1 MAQWN
6 KNAQDYL
13 NQERSLFEVYMC
25 ADRYGNIDGCN
36 GTASGSGAFGEQ
48 IVSQITP
55 VLQLDGLYGLNSDRF
70 ERYSFGTGSTD
81 DSNNMMNA
89 SAGTGAYGYGVVR
102 SKRSVRYRPG
112 QGALARFTAQFSGI
126 ATGYTQRAGFFSQE
140 QALQVGYSTEGRF
153 GILRENG
160 GKAHIHRFAITTPSG
175 GTEDI
180 TVTLAGVAST
190 VTIGAGTTTQNA
202 TGIGTHTYAGWIAD
216 YKNGYID
223 FLSTSVGP
231 KTGTFSIASSGTL
244 VATSTT
250 SQVGVAHSTMWTY
263 QEDWNFDTLTGVG
276 GTTNPSGVTLDPTK
290 LNVYQ
295 INFRWLGAGEMRFA
309 IENPT
314 TGDMMPIHHIHYTN
328 RNNTVH
334 LDNPS
339 LKLGYVAANLDG
351 NTGAGVTVS
360 GASMMGAIEGLVNT
374 TTNPI
379 AAFRSKSGGMNSTDT
394 KYHLLSLKSSLID
407 NNKINQREL
416 LIKKVSALTTAS
428 STSPCFLYLYLDAP
442 TDNPLDYQP
451 LGNASSYSRSDAQII
466 GGEPIAVFCVTNG
479 APETID
485 LESLRI
491 VLPPQRTL
499 SMAISSNS
507 VLQRAECAVTFIED

>member
-6 KNAQDYL
+6 KTTQDYL

-70 ERYSFGTGSTD
+70 ELYSFGTGSTSD
-81 DSNNMMNA
+81 ANNLMTT
-89 SAGTGAYGYGVVR
+89 STGTGAYGYGVVR

-126 ATGYTQRAGFFSQE
+126 ATGYTQRAGFFTQE

-160 GKAHIHRFAITTPSG
+160 GKAHIHRFTITTPSS
-175 GTEDI
+175 GTENI

-190 VTIGAGTTTQNA
+190 VTIGSGTTTQNA

-231 KTGTFSIASSGTL
+231 KTGTFSIVSNGDL

-250 SQVGVAHSTMWTY
+250 SQTGVNHTSNWTY
-263 QEDWNFDTLTGVG
+263 QEDWNFDTMTGVG

-314 TGDMMPIHHIHYTN
+314 TGDMMPVHHIHYTN

-339 LKLGYVAANLDG
+339 LKIGYVAANLDG

-360 GASMMGAIEGLVNT
+360 GASMMGAIEGVINT
-374 TTNPI
+374 TTLPI
-379 AAFRSKSGGMNSTDT
+379 GAFRTKTGGMNSTGT
-394 KYHLLSLKSSLID
+394 KFHLITIKGGMIV
-407 NNKINQREL
+407 NNKINTREL
-416 LIKKVSALTTAS
+416 IVKKISALTTSAG
-428 STSPCFLYLYLDAP
+428 TAPCFIYLYIDPITA
-442 TDNPLDYQP
+442 DPLDFTP
-451 LGNASSYSRSDAQII
+451 LGNASSYSTTDTII
-466 GGEPIAVFCVTNG
+466 TGGDPAAVFCVTSG

-485 LESLRI
+485 LDKLRI
-491 VLPPQRTL
+491 VLPPQRLFTL
-499 SMAISSNS
+499 AISSS
-507 VLQRAECAVTFIED
+507 AVLQNADAAITFVED